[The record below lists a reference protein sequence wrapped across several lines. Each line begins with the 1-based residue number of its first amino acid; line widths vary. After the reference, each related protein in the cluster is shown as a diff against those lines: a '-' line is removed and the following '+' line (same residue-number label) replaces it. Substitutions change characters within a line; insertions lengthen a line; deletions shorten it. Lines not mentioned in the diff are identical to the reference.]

1 MTYYIDSK
9 GQGFTVTKRRNGN
22 VYGHVDGQTYIC
34 QFSAAMF
41 AQTFT
46 PRVTLTLFDGA
57 A

>member
-1 MTYYIDSK
+1 MTYYTDSK

-22 VYGHVDGQTYIC
+22 IYGHFDGQTYIC

-46 PRVTLTLFDGA
+46 PRLALTLFDGA